1 MEKSKVGI
9 KFLDE
14 TVAQQYGQETPGSAG
29 YDIRAVLDRSWVK
42 LYPGGTLQVG
52 TGICLDMQ
60 DSGLAAFLLPRS
72 GAGCRGLVL
81 ANGVGLIDSDYQQEI
96 KVVLWNRTIDQVFE
110 IQNYQRVAQM
120 VFMKVEHPHF
130 NIVQQFAQ
138 ETGRGGFGSTGDV

>member
-14 TVAQQYGQETPGSAG
+14 TIAQQYGQETPGSAG
-29 YDIRAVLDRSWVK
+29 YDIRAVITRPVHLN
-42 LYPGGTLQVG
+42 PGVTQMFG
-52 TGICLDMQ
+52 TGIALDMAGT
-60 DSGLAAFLLPRS
+60 DLAAFLLPRS

-96 KVVLWNRTIDQVFE
+96 KVVLWNRTPDQRFTIE
-110 IQNYQRVAQM
+110 PYQRVAQM
-120 VFMKVEHPHF
+120 VFMKVEHPRF